1 MKRTQIL
8 LEESQ
13 YLQLKDEVSATGKS
27 LSEIVRNAIAVHLRE
42 RENDPLFDIIGAVRS
57 QEDPAPADLGA
68 QHDQYLY
75 GEKM

>member
-8 LEESQ
+8 LEDSQ

-27 LSEIVRNAIAVHLRE
+27 LSEILRNSIASHLKE
-42 RENDPLFDIIGAVRS
+42 REHDPLFDMIGAV
-57 QEDPAPADLGA
+57 QAKKDPAPADLGA
-68 QHDQYLY
+68 QHDTYLY

>member
-8 LEESQ
+8 LEEAQ

-27 LSEIVRNAIAVHLRE
+27 LSEIVRDSIASHLRE
-42 RENDPLFDIIGAVRS
+42 REKDPLFDIVGSVKS
-57 QEDPAPADLGA
+57 QKDPAPADLGA